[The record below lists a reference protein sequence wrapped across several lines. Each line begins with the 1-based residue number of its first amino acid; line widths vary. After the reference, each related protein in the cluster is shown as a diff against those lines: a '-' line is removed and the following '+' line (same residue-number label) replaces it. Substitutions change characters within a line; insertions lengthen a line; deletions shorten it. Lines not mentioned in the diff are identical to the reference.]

1 MPVNLHLFLPTW
13 FFVPDLLI
21 NLFHQ
26 ISVRT
31 NKNGSRIP
39 SEDIMGLDQAVF
51 NDLQGRGVTAF
62 DCFCGI
68 GRVG

>member
-1 MPVNLHLFLPTW
+1 
-13 FFVPDLLI
+13 
-21 NLFHQ
+21 
-26 ISVRT
+26 
-31 NKNGSRIP
+31 
-39 SEDIMGLDQAVF
+39 MGLDQAVF